1 MKFFIRFSFWIHI
14 HIDQEHE
21 EDLFSTEKERQ
32 ATVERDRSE
41 HTQSQL
47 LEELQEH

>member
-1 MKFFIRFSFWIHI
+1 MNLFILFSFWIRI

-32 ATVERDRSE
+32 ATAERDRSE
-41 HTQSQL
+41 HT
-47 LEELQEH
+47 